1 MDKKV
6 DDVNHDNSG
15 SKSFKLF
22 GHLIMPYGAKKLDE
36 GSSSAGGTTNSN
48 VGSNDDQNQVYK
60 GVYLGP
66 KVLTKSD
73 TDSSSRLL
81 LGRDLVLYG
90 IIRFLDQGRAKRCE
104 TVDGAK
110 IHVHDLD
117 THTDHELV
125 LKMWK
130 SNSFVFTGNWN
141 KDFVRRRNLQ
151 KNDEIGLY
159 WDKQNSRLNFT
170 LLKKDVLNP

>member
-1 MDKKV
+1 MEKKE
-6 DDVNHDNSG
+6 DDDSG

-22 GHLIMPYGAKKLDE
+22 GHLIMPCGAKKVDE
-36 GSSSAGGTTNSN
+36 GSSSNGGTTNGN
-48 VGSNDDQNQVYK
+48 VGSNDNHNQAYK
-60 GVYLGP
+60 GIYLGP

-90 IIRFLDQGRAKRCE
+90 IIKYLDQSRAKRCE

-110 IHVHDLD
+110 IQVHDLD
-117 THTDHELV
+117 TNSNHELV

-159 WDKQNSRLNFT
+159 WDKHNCRLNFT
-170 LLKKDVLNP
+170 VLKKDV